1 MTDYVSVIV
10 PVYNDQTGIDA
21 CLVGLGSQTL
31 PKDRYEVIVVDNNSV
46 PPIRI
51 DPIFSDFAR
60 LSIER
65 TPGAYVARN
74 AGIKISRG
82 TILAF
87 TDADCTPDPNWLEAG
102 VRALNRG
109 KGNYIIG
116 GEVAFLP
123 SKIPTAVEHYQALT
137 GFQQRENIE
146 HLKFSATANTYITRD
161 QIMRIGFFDQTLLSG
176 GDREWAWRA
185 KSAGLAIK
193 YASDVI
199 VHTIP
204 RRSLS
209 SAIRQAR
216 RVAGGRY
223 ALHHMRLAHIPSSG
237 LKPHQSG
244 FSAAK
249 WILTYPELSSWNRF
263 KIFSVA
269 LTLKTVGIFETARL
283 SFGGSPERR

>member
-10 PVYNDQTGIDA
+10 PVYNDQAGIDA
-21 CLVGLGSQTL
+21 CLAGLRSQTL
-31 PKDRYEVIVVDNNSV
+31 SKDHYEVIVVDNNSV

-51 DPIFSDFAR
+51 DPIFSDFVR

-65 TPGAYVARN
+65 KPGAYAARN
-74 AGIKISRG
+74 AGIKISHG

-102 VRALNRG
+102 VRALNGGR
-109 KGNYIIG
+109 GNYIIG
-116 GEVAFLP
+116 GELVFLP
-123 SKIPTAVEHYQALT
+123 SKIPTAVERYQVLT

-146 HLKFSATANTYITRD
+146 YLKFSATANIYVTRD
-161 QIMRIGFFDQTLLSG
+161 QMMRIGFFDQTLLSG

-185 KSAGLAIK
+185 KSAGFSIK

-199 VHTIP
+199 AHTIP

-223 ALHHMRLAHIPSSG
+223 ALHHMRRDHIPSNG
-237 LKPHQSG
+237 LKPHRSG
-244 FSAAK
+244 FSAAN
-249 WILTYPELSSWNRF
+249 WILTYPELSLWNRF

-269 LTLKTVGIFETARL
+269 LTLKTVGIFETIRL

>member
-10 PVYNDQTGIDA
+10 PVYNDQSGINA
-21 CLVGLGSQTL
+21 CLVGLESQTL

-51 DPIFSDFAR
+51 DPIFSDFSR

-65 TPGAYVARN
+65 KPGAYAARN

-87 TDADCTPDPNWLEAG
+87 TDADCTPDPDWLEAG
-102 VRALNRG
+102 VRALNHG
-109 KGNYIIG
+109 KRNYIIG
-116 GEVAFLP
+116 GEIVFLP
-123 SKIPTAVEHYQALT
+123 SKTPTAVECYQALS

-146 HLKFSATANTYITRD
+146 FLGFSATANIYVTRD

-176 GDREWAWRA
+176 GDREWTWRT
-185 KSAGLAIK
+185 KSVGLAIR

-199 VHTIP
+199 VHTVP

-223 ALHHMRLAHIPSSG
+223 ALHRMGLAHIRSSG
-237 LKPHQSG
+237 LKPHRSG
-244 FSAAK
+244 FLAVK
-249 WILTYPELSSWNRF
+249 WILTHPELSFWNRF

-269 LTLKTVGIFETARL
+269 LMLKTVSVLETARL